1 VLYEAADISEAMA
14 LCAADLDDL
23 DPGWAEILDF
33 EAVPSL
39 PRLGGVPH
47 GRRTDRIN
55 QRDLE
60 VLEFLARYGTV
71 PRAVLARRS
80 RSGRTVAYERER
92 RLRAAGLIEVLPS
105 PGEGGR
111 LLIAT
116 SAGRRACGRPELAAA
131 RPSPATL
138 GHETTLARFGAA
150 RELAGERILSE
161 REIVAAE
168 RAEGRRIY
176 SADLGHGRAHR
187 ADLIRLG
194 PEGPEAI
201 EIELTT
207 KAAARLDAIL
217 RAWRFA
223 VAEGR
228 LAKVAYHCAPRTRGF
243 VEAAVGRTATGAAIE
258 VHDLKL

>member
-1 VLYEAADISEAMA
+1 MSLRAAR
-14 LCAADLDDL
+14 
-23 DPGWAEILDF
+23 
-33 EAVPSL
+33 
-39 PRLGGVPH
+39 PRPGGVPH

-55 QRDLE
+55 RRDLE
-60 VLEFLARYGTV
+60 VLEFLARYGSV
-71 PRAVLARRS
+71 PRPVLARWSRAGRS
-80 RSGRTVAYERER
+80 VAYERER
-92 RLRAAGLIEVLPS
+92 RLRLAGLIEVLPGTA
-105 PGEGGR
+105 PAER

-138 GHETTLARFGAA
+138 HHEVTLARFGAE
-150 RELAGERILSE
+150 RELAGEQLLSE

-168 RAEGRRIY
+168 RAEGERIY
-176 SADLGHGRAHR
+176 SADLGRGRVHR

-194 PEGPEAI
+194 PGGPEAI
-201 EIELTT
+201 ELELST

-228 LAKVAYHCAPRTRGF
+228 LARVAYHCAPRTRRLL
-243 VEAAVGRTATGAAIE
+243 EAAVGRTATSAAIE
-258 VHDLKL
+258 VHDLDGQIASSPAHRAGGTNRAAPTS